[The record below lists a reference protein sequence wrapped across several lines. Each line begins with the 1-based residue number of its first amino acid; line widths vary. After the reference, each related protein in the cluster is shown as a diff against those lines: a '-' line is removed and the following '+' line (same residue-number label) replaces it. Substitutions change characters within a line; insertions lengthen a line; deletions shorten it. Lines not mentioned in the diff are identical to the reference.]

1 MEFKY
6 AICSIA
12 SLPACMPT
20 FSPSSSSLT
29 FYMKAPLKGVWM
41 CVKRQLYRMYCELWF
56 KDRLGRAV
64 QLEAPSIYKFNASRL
79 HLNSE
84 LHTPALGISCI
95 AVIIPSF
102 ECNLIDHWMNERK
115 CNNYSLIFLF
125 FNLNAIKEYHL
136 TQPSSWDF
144 RLKGPTSCPLQD
156 LLSQKR
162 TLKVNKYHMTTSVIK
177 LYPVLTVNCVS
188 CIRLKDNRIN
198 PFFWLDDNFK
208 GERRSM
214 RLLAAVRH
222 LEFKDPPVP
231 LNLHPMTS
239 VSRVSSLVP
248 IASHITYLF
257 RYKIRSNNKCLS
269 VRKVKQRL
277 FLIDKWEFINK
288 ETQEKKKLLRGVG
301 YTE

>member
-95 AVIIPSF
+95 AVIIASFCMESNRLLNEWEEVQQLQLNLSLLQF
-102 ECNLIDHWMNERK
+102 ECDQRVPFN
-115 CNNYSLIFLF
+115 STVFL
-125 FNLNAIKEYHL
+125 
-136 TQPSSWDF
+136 
-144 RLKGPTSCPLQD
+144 RLSVKRTNV
-156 LLSQKR
+156 LSVTRSPVPKR

-208 GERRSM
+208 DERRSM

-257 RYKIRSNNKCLS
+257 RYTIRSNNKCLS